1 MVNIVRTEEASSPAV
16 ITDGDSIGHSIG
28 HSNNFHQRRFFEE
41 KIFQFKCRLWFTVWI
56 EDLSHRIFQSEGS
69 YQERVF
75 KFSNFLIF

>member
-1 MVNIVRTEEASSPAV
+1 MVNIVRTEEASSPV

-28 HSNNFHQRRFFEE
+28 HYFHQRRFFEE
-41 KIFQFKCRLWFTVWI
+41 KKFQFKCRLWFTVWI
-56 EDLSHRIFQSEGS
+56 EDLSHRIFQSEDS